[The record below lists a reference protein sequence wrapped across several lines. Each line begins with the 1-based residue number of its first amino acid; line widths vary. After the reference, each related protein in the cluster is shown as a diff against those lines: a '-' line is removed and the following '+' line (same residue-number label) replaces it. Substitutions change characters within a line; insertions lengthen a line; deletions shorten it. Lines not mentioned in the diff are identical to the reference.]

1 MQPVFS
7 PVFGSRP
14 VSQYLSFL
22 AVNPSANLIYN
33 YFADEDLETVYNTVD
48 LNASALQPAEAKPWP
63 NEELKTT
70 IYAAF
75 AWRLGVSNFANY
87 GQNGMYR
94 SNLVHRYNG
103 TTYIDSFMKCAVSA
117 YDIRYTWANG
127 TLHSIHAAKFQNG
140 TVLNMWTG
148 LIPYTSNINGGGSQ
162 LQDRAQQSAIAGNT
176 TAAYVQKFG
185 ELMSQ
190 DALSAIGAYT
200 SSRTV
205 LQQQDQR
212 TILVAKV
219 PKLALGLLLACS
231 LLYPLIGAVL
241 VGCAGRASNT
251 TGSTAPLFS
260 YWGLTKAAF
269 VENSAQDE
277 AASVDSSMRRPHYD
291 EDNFRLYVRQQ
302 GKEGHQFGLFK
313 RTHTGE
319 IMEIARSQT
328 NHFGGSI
335 ILTFVYEQNNTGP
348 PSFLWTPTRSIP
360 KATIFTATEEPT
372 RTIIVP
378 LPTTTSM
385 HTTTTND
392 NVVGIRDTTST
403 HQHTPKPLREDIT
416 DTFYHRLTHGNDPHT
431 IAIIIEHPTTLN
443 SNVTEPITL
452 LAYINTT
459 LHSSFISSSLVTD
472 LNLSPFIR
480 PITTKPDYLPE
491 RDLSTL
497 LGYET
502 YPVGLL
508 YLNLLAGKNN
518 RHREPQFRV
527 IHAPEDTDGTWHPD
541 LVLGM
546 HLLNGLQAL
555 QLNEEYSSNDTAAKD
570 GLGVLVQRIFKNSN
584 EDAIMAGHDEL

>member
-1 MQPVFS
+1 M
-7 PVFGSRP
+7 
-14 VSQYLSFL
+14 LTHLLLCFL
-22 AVNPSANLIYN
+22 CTL
-33 YFADEDLETVYNTVD
+33 
-48 LNASALQPAEAKPWP
+48 AEAVVG
-63 NEELKTT
+63 
-70 IYAAF
+70 AA
-75 AWRLGVSNFANY
+75 
-87 GQNGMYR
+87 Q
-94 SNLVHRYNG
+94 
-103 TTYIDSFMKCAVSA
+103 T
-117 YDIRYTWANG
+117 
-127 TLHSIHAAKFQNG
+127 
-140 TVLNMWTG
+140 
-148 LIPYTSNINGGGSQ
+148 
-162 LQDRAQQSAIAGNT
+162 AIAGSKVNPE
-176 TAAYVQKFG
+176 AVSRYQKILQSG
-185 ELMSQ
+185 IDIRDELCPPCQ
-190 DALSAIGAYT
+190 EVNGI
-200 SSRTV
+200 
-205 LQQQDQR
+205 
-212 TILVAKV
+212 
-219 PKLALGLLLACS
+219 PC
-231 LLYPLIGAVL
+231 P
-241 VGCAGRASNT
+241 CGRWVSSNT
-251 TGSTAPLFS
+251 FA
-260 YWGLTKAAF
+260 K
-269 VENSAQDE
+269 
-277 AASVDSSMRRPHYD
+277 
-291 EDNFRLYVRQQ
+291 
-302 GKEGHQFGLFK
+302 
-313 RTHTGE
+313 
-319 IMEIARSQT
+319 
-328 NHFGGSI
+328 HFGGSI